1 MSSQPQI
8 ELRELMG
15 KRLWVRY
22 RLQSLTTPRFIR
34 TANRILK
41 GQDLLLNERPE
52 NPGPAAASATE

>member
-22 RLQSLTTPRFIR
+22 RLQSLTTPRFIQ

-52 NPGPAAASATE
+52 PATPEAASAAE